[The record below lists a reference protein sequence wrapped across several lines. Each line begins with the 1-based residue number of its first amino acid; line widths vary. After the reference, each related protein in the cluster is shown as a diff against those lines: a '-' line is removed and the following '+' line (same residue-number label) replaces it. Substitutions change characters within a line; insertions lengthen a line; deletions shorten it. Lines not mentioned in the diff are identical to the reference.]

1 MPREPLAPRLAD
13 AAASRVAQ
21 QSVRVRREVLQRSNA
36 RLVLDGQLL
45 LNFCSNDYL
54 GLAQH
59 PQLIAALQNSAQ
71 QFGVGSSAS
80 HVVCGHHAEHAALE
94 RDVAQWLNYPRALL
108 FGSGYMANLAVVQAL
123 LRAGDICLQDKLNHA
138 SLLDAAR
145 LAQTQLVRYPHCN
158 AESARRQAEAH
169 ADGALL
175 IATDGVFSMDGD
187 IAPLRELA
195 AIARDQNGLL
205 YVDEAHAIGV
215 LGPEGRGSVAAA
227 GLDANAAPLLLVT
240 LGKALGGY
248 GALLVGQ
255 DALIEHIAQ
264 VARPSIYTTALP
276 PALAAAARVAVR
288 LASNEQWR
296 RERLTELIARFRNG
310 ARARGIPLLESNT
323 PIQLLSI
330 GDNARALQL
339 AQQLEAS
346 GMLVVAIRPPTVPVG
361 HARLR
366 ITLTTAHTDADVDAL
381 LVALEALQPANAA
394 AAISELQ
401 DA

>member
-13 AAASRVAQ
+13 AAAARVAQ

-36 RLVLDGQLL
+36 RLAFDGQPL

-123 LRAGDICLQDKLNHA
+123 LRPGDICLQDKLNHA

-145 LAQTQLVRYPHCN
+145 LAQTQLVRYPHCD
-158 AESARRQAEAH
+158 ADSARRQAEAH

-195 AIARDQNGLL
+195 AIARNQNGLL

-227 GLDANAAPLLLVT
+227 GLDANAAPLLLIT

-288 LASNEQWR
+288 LARNQQWR
-296 RERLTELIARFRNG
+296 RERLLELIARFRNG
-310 ARARGIPLLESNT
+310 AGARGIPLLESNT

-339 AQQLEAS
+339 AQQLETR
-346 GMLVVAIRPPTVPVG
+346 GLLVIAIRPPTVPVG
-361 HARLR
+361 QARLR

-394 AAISELQ
+394 VAMSEL
-401 DA
+401 